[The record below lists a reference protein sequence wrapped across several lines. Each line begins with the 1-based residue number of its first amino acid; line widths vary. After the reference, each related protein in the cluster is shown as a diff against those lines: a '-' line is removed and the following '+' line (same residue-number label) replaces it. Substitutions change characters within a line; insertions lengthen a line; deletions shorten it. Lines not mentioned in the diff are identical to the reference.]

1 MRVFFQI
8 VIIFITT
15 ILIGCGKSALKKNV
29 HSNNTDSTKTTNSTD
44 KNNLSPKKDSVFIDP
59 SGEEVITAGIDT
71 SQIVIDT
78 ILHYTSYKLIVS
90 KEKFDANKHK
100 LTTDDLEFNPL
111 TIYIVRNDND
121 SVVYKQKFEENQFV
135 SPYSFKEKNLHYI
148 SLSIYSGGSGYMST
162 IYRVELEGTPT
173 LQPVFNYSEL
183 TSYMFSTD
191 GSQILVMQGI
201 WEMGDDSDESHFSD
215 HKYDISIVELS
226 KNKTETKSISITS
239 NKYPSADYD
248 FSSKKLFNMINQK
261 EPQTLKG
268 YNFDKFP
275 TK

>member
-1 MRVFFQI
+1 MRVFIRI
-8 VIIFITT
+8 VFIFTT
-15 ILIGCGKSALKKNV
+15 IISIGCGKTAVNKNIIP
-29 HSNNTDSTKTTNSTD
+29 NNTDSSKTKNINNNTNL
-44 KNNLSPKKDSVFIDP
+44 LSQKDSVTISP

-71 SQIVIDT
+71 SLIVIDT
-78 ILHYTSYKLIVS
+78 ILHYPNYKLIVS
-90 KEKFDANKHK
+90 KEKFDASKHK
-100 LTTDDLEFNPL
+100 ISADDLEFNPL
-111 TIYIVRNDND
+111 IIYIVRNDND
-121 SVVYKQKFEENQFV
+121 SVVYKQKLEENQFV
-135 SPYSFKEKNLHYI
+135 SPYNFKEKNLHYI

-173 LQPVFNYSEL
+173 LRPIFNYSEL

-191 GSQILVMQGI
+191 GSEILVMQGI

-215 HKYDISIVELS
+215 HKYDISIVEIS
-226 KNKTETKSISITS
+226 NNKTETRSISITS

-248 FSSKKLFNMINQK
+248 FSSKKLFNMIYSK
-261 EPQTLKG
+261 EPQTFKG

>member
-1 MRVFFQI
+1 MRIFFQI
-8 VIIFITT
+8 IFIFTTT
-15 ILIGCGKSALKKNV
+15 ILIGCGKTAVKKNV
-29 HSNNTDSTKTTNSTD
+29 HSNNTDSTKISD
-44 KNNLSPKKDSVFIDP
+44 PDIKNNSSQKRDSATIDP

-71 SQIVIDT
+71 SEMFIDT
-78 ILHYTSYKLIVS
+78 ILHYTSHKLIVS
-90 KEKFDANKHK
+90 KEKFDATKHK
-100 LTTDDLEFNPL
+100 LTADDLEFNPL
-111 TIYIVRNDND
+111 IVYIVRNDND
-121 SVVYKQKFEENQFV
+121 SVVYKQKLEENQFV
-135 SPYSFKEKNLHYI
+135 SPYSFKEKNLQYI

-226 KNKTETKSISITS
+226 KNKTETRSISITS

-248 FSSKKLFNMINQK
+248 FSAKKLFNMINQK